1 MVKKTKAV
9 VITALGV
16 VSTREVDLPPLT
28 AGKVLVKVLENGI
41 CASDLQVLAG
51 LGGARKMWVGHE
63 FGGVVEEV
71 GPGVTTLK
79 VGDRVAVWTPGDE
92 GPGTFGLAER
102 AVVQARHCVPAEGI
116 EHLATVEPLACC
128 INAIDLAAQP
138 TRPHVAIVGGGYMA
152 LLLTALLVPTSASVT
167 VAARRPYQ
175 LTTAGG
181 LGAFAL
187 TLNGRDVE
195 ANADLLGNSV
205 ALVSD
210 GATPDVVYETTGAA
224 DGINIAARI
233 LGNRGIMVDVGYHQG
248 APQAIDLATVNAKGL
263 RWVNAHF
270 RPDAVSGYNPNL
282 EGFAKAVR
290 ALRNRTFAQ
299 ACAGLVTHRWGLSEV
314 EEGFRVAAAR
324 PDGHTKTVFD
334 TTR

>member
-1 MVKKTKAV
+1 MVKKTNAV
-9 VITALGV
+9 VIPEPGV
-16 VSTREVDLPPLT
+16 VEVREVALPPLT
-28 AGKVLVKVLENGI
+28 DGKVMVKVIENGI

-51 LGGARKMWVGHE
+51 TGGAREMWVGHE
-63 FGGVVEEV
+63 FGGIVEEV
-71 GPGVTTLK
+71 GPGVTR
-79 VGDRVAVWTPGDE
+79 VAPGDRVAVWTPGDE

-102 AVVQARHCVPAEGI
+102 AVVGARHCIPAASV

-138 TRPHVAIVGGGYMA
+138 SRPHVAIVGGGYMA
-152 LLLTALLVPTSASVT
+152 LLLAALLVPTSASVT

-175 LTTAGG
+175 LSAAET

-187 TLNGRDVE
+187 RLRGADV
-195 ANADLLGNSV
+195 ATNADLLFASV
-205 ALVSD
+205 SMVSG
-210 GATPDVVYETTGAA
+210 GAAPDVVYETTGAA
-224 DGINIAARI
+224 DGINIAARV
-233 LGNRGIMVDVGYHQG
+233 LGNRGILVDVGYHQG
-248 APQAIDLATVNAKGL
+248 EPQAIDLARVNAKGL

-290 ALRNRTFAQ
+290 ALGNRSFAQ
-299 ACAGLVTHRWGLSEV
+299 ACEGLVTHRWGLSEV
-314 EEGFRVAAAR
+314 QEAFRVAAAR
-324 PDGHTKTVFD
+324 PDGHLKTVFD